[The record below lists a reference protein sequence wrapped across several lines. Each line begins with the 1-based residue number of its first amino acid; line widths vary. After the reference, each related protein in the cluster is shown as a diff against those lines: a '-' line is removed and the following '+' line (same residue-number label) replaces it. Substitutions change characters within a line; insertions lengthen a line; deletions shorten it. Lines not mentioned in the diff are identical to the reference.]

1 MHRTLPLALLLPL
14 AFAASPALAQAPAPE
29 AKTKNGDELF
39 RQLDGEFVTPTTT
52 RAASGAPGHAYWQQR
67 VDYSIDAS
75 LDETKHRIS
84 GRETIRYTNNSPDTL
99 RYLWVQLD
107 QNIHKQDAEALRIRT
122 TSPIPHERGGGEAKA
137 ETGYWNLG
145 FERMRQDFKGGHA
158 IESVVD
164 EKKAPLKFRI
174 VGTMMRVDL
183 KTPLKSK
190 GTQVFSVAWAYT
202 IRNISHYSTRTG
214 YEFLKSDPQNPIYT
228 IAHWYPRMAAY
239 SDRYGWHVHHY
250 VGEEF
255 ALEFGDFKVRLTVP
269 ADYVIAATGELQNA
283 AQVLTKE
290 QVSRFD
296 KSRTAK
302 QPVFVVTPA
311 EAKAS
316 ENKRATKTKTWEF
329 AAKNVRDYAWAGSRK
344 YIWDAQGVAV
354 GERTVMAMSYY
365 PNQAAPLW
373 SKYSTHAVAHTLKHY
388 GKYLPYPYPVALS
401 CNGAVGGM
409 EHPMISFQRA
419 RPEEDGT
426 YSPRQK
432 YGLISVIIHEVG
444 HNWFPMIINNDERR
458 WRWMDEG
465 FNSFVQDVSEGF
477 WEENYRSRNDGRRKR
492 ILDYMA
498 ASDDQPIMTGT
509 GLLIQGGNNAY
520 SKVALA
526 LTVLRESILGR
537 ELFDFAFKEYCHR
550 WAFKR
555 PMPEDFFRTM
565 EDASGQDLDW
575 FFRGWFYTADHVD
588 LAVTG
593 VRQLTLE
600 TRDPDV
606 DKPLAKA
613 REKSRTQRPREKR
626 NALQP
631 KRVDRHPG
639 LSDFYN
645 GYDEHEVTAAD
656 RKTYKE
662 FLEGLEPHER
672 KLLKLQQQIYVVDF
686 ENRGGLP
693 MPLLVTFHYGDN
705 TQSTLKI
712 PASIWRRSI
721 GGKVSKLFLSSKPI
735 TKVVLDAEDAL
746 ADTNLSNNAYPQ
758 QIQSGTLRLTKDD
771 KKPNPMQELK
781 KAEEEKLKAA
791 EEAAQEAKKA
801 AEEAKAKKAKAKKAP
816 RKGAKKGA
824 R

>member
-1 MHRTLPLALLLPL
+1 MHRTIPLALCSLLL
-14 AFAASPALAQAPAPE
+14 ASTALGQESGP
-29 AKTKNGDELF
+29 TSKNGDELF
-39 RQLDGEFVTPTTT
+39 RQLDQEFVTPTRT

-67 VDYSIDAS
+67 VDYSIEAS
-75 LDETKHRIS
+75 LDEDKHRIS

-107 QNIHKQDAEALRIRT
+107 QNIHSKDAEALRIRT
-122 TSPIPHERGGGEAKA
+122 TTPIPQGRAGEEAKG
-137 ETGYWNLG
+137 ELSYWALG
-145 FERMRQDFKGGHA
+145 FERMRQDFKGGHR
-158 IESVVD
+158 IESVKD
-164 EKKAPLKFRI
+164 GQNKALRFTI

-183 KTPLKSK
+183 SAPLAPK
-190 GTQVFSVAWAYT
+190 GTQVLSVAWSYT
-202 IRNISHYSTRTG
+202 IRDISHYSTRTG
-214 YEFLKSDPQNPIYT
+214 YEYIKGDDKNPIYT

-283 AQVLTKE
+283 GQVLSKE
-290 QVSRFD
+290 QRARFETS
-296 KSRTAK
+296 KTAK
-302 QPVFVVTPA
+302 QPVFVVTPE
-311 EAKAS
+311 EAQATEK
-316 ENKRATKTKTWEF
+316 KRSKETKTWEF

-344 YIWDAQGVAV
+344 YIWDAQGVKV

-365 PNQAAPLW
+365 PNEAEPLW
-373 SKYSTHAVAHTLKHY
+373 SKYSTHAVAHTLEHY
-388 GKYLPYPYPVALS
+388 GRYLPYPYPVALS

-419 RPEEDGT
+419 RPEPDGT

-444 HNWFPMIINNDERR
+444 HNWFPMIVNNDERR

-465 FNSFVQDVSEGF
+465 FNSFVQQVSEGF
-477 WEENYRSRNDGRRKR
+477 WEEDYPSRNDARRKR
-492 ILDYMA
+492 VLDYMA
-498 ASDDQPIMTGT
+498 ASDDQPIMTNT
-509 GLLIQGGNNAY
+509 SLILQGGNNAY
-520 SKVALA
+520 SKTALA

-537 ELFDFAFKEYCHR
+537 ELFDFAFREYCHR

-593 VRQLTLE
+593 VRELTLE

-613 REKSRTQRPREKR
+613 REDSQTQRPRQAR
-626 NALQP
+626 NARQP

-639 LSDFYN
+639 LRDFYN
-645 GYDEHEVTAAD
+645 DHDEHAVTAAD
-656 RKTYKE
+656 RKAYQE
-662 FLEGLEPHER
+662 FLKKLEPHER
-672 KLLKLQQQIYVVDF
+672 QLLKLQQKIYVVDF

-693 MPLLVTFHYGDN
+693 MPLIVTFHYSDA
-705 TQSTLKI
+705 TQSTLRI
-712 PASIWRRSI
+712 PASVWRRSQ
-721 GGKVSKLFLSSKPI
+721 GGKISKLFLSKKPI
-735 TKVVLDAEDAL
+735 ARIVLDAQDEL
-746 ADTNLSNNAYPQ
+746 ADTDLSNNAYPQ
-758 QIQSGTLRLTKDD
+758 QIQSGSLRLTKDD

-781 KAEEEKLKAA
+781 KAR
-791 EEAAQEAKKA
+791 EEAAK
-801 AEEAKAKKAKAKKAP
+801 EEAAKEEAAKAEKAKAEKAKGKPMDPNKAP
-816 RKGAKKGA
+816 KQGKTGR
-824 R
+824 